1 MEIKAVLNSFLFIST
16 YLMLSNLNLSD
27 KFLAIYGFAGSLLST
42 VFLSP
47 PRYVW
52 GICGLFVAGGSL
64 ALFMQ
69 RRFV

>member
-1 MEIKAVLNSFLFIST
+1 MPFE
-16 YLMLSNLNLSD
+16 LNLSD

-52 GICGLFVAGGSL
+52 GISGLVTAAASFGLFL
-64 ALFMQ
+64 KN
-69 RRFV
+69 RFIEAEPN